1 MCLQGIW
8 TDGQTDRVIPIYPPN
23 FVCEGYKKIELSY
36 RIHLK
41 FNLSDTHISWKGY
54 LIGSL
59 TLHAEYIQVTIQIP
73 YCHRV
78 LCYNYVCSWQPSWME
93 VVVTGHNFESILPK
107 DHPCH
112 VCFKLADWFQRRRLL
127 NNFAIGSYVKTMSA
141 DGGHFGPRSGSLNTI
156 LEVDHLRTI
165 DDMFAILAYWFQR
178 RRF

>member
-1 MCLQGIW
+1 MSFYVSTATFILLHCDEW
-8 TDGQTDRVIPIYPPN
+8 DRVVALSRHK
-23 FVCEGYKKIELSY
+23 FVTGA
-36 RIHLK
+36 
-41 FNLSDTHISWKGY
+41 
-54 LIGSL
+54 
-59 TLHAEYIQVTIQIP
+59 TLLQ
-73 YCHRV
+73 
-78 LCYNYVCSWQPSWME
+78 L
-93 VVVTGHNFESILPK
+93 VVTGHNFESILPK

-127 NNFAIGSYVKTMSA
+127 NNFPIGSYVKTMSA